1 VKNISIGIMSLL
13 LLFVVM
19 FVTQPSYPSIYNNE
33 YRNSIYD
40 LMLIDVVPDMFD
52 VVIEFVLKHEG
63 DRYVYD
69 ISINE
74 VSRRGITLETYR
86 HYYGRGDNNSIKN
99 ITIAEAKEIY
109 KNLFWKANK
118 LDSISKI
125 GFTKTAIA
133 LMDSE
138 VNIGPSRANKY
149 LQYVIGAKPTGVID
163 KGTLTKLHETK
174 MTDDKMCAS
183 LIYMRK
189 RFYARLVAKN
199 SVYSK
204 YHRGWN
210 NRLNDMSDFVEEI

>member
-1 VKNISIGIMSLL
+1 MSLL

-19 FVTQPSYPSIYNNE
+19 FITKPSYPSTSNDE

-63 DRYVYD
+63 DRYVHD
-69 ISINE
+69 LSINE
-74 VSRRGITLETYR
+74 VSRRGITLATYR
-86 HYYGRGDNNSIKN
+86 HYYGRGNNNSIKN
-99 ITIAEAKEIY
+99 ITVAEAKEIY
-109 KNLFWKANK
+109 ENLFWKANK

-149 LQYVIGAKPTGVID
+149 LQYIIGATATGVID
-163 KGTLTKLHETK
+163 DETLLKLHETD
-174 MTDDKMCAS
+174 MTDDKMCDA

-189 RFYARLVAKN
+189 RFYVRLVARDT
-199 SVYSK
+199 VYSK

-210 NRLNDMSDFVEEI
+210 NRLNDMSNFVEEI